1 MAPDPDRAPVPAA
14 AHPPA
19 VASVLA
25 DPTLTE
31 QERANIELVLR
42 FRALLFVERAAYTVP
57 GFRPSRF
64 GMAGLAEVSTRP
76 GPGYTAESVPDR
88 EDEMLSLI
96 AHGDRVW
103 ATWMIRGTH
112 KGWLYGIPATGR
124 RIDVLEM
131 GQWRI
136 EDGLIAEAWFCV
148 DELAL
153 ARQLG
158 AWAPVA
164 PAGESDGAR

>member
-1 MAPDPDRAPVPAA
+1 MPPENAPLS
-14 AHPPA
+14 PA

-25 DPTLTE
+25 DPTLTG
-31 QERANIELVLR
+31 QERANVELVLR
-42 FRALLFVERAAYTVP
+42 FRALPFAERAAYTVP
-57 GFRPSRF
+57 GFTPSRF

-76 GPGYTAESVPDR
+76 GPGYTAESIPDR

-103 ATWMIRGTH
+103 ATWMIHGTH
-112 KGWLYGIPATGR
+112 RGWLYGIPATGR
-124 RIDVLEM
+124 RIDVLEI
-131 GQWRI
+131 GQWRVA
-136 EDGLIAEAWFCV
+136 DGLIAEAWFCV

-158 AWAPVA
+158 AWAPV
-164 PAGESDGAR
+164 PAGPEE